1 MWPIL
6 PSLEPLVQALAPAF
20 TQPSFRT
27 GCQLLLAWVMCLGR
41 HTLRRVGASTHPQ
54 GNRIKAACVLF
65 AGDLTESRRCRKM
78 LRRTEPEPGGDG
90 CRTSTPCNNLPPT
103 L

>member
-41 HTLRRVGASTHPQ
+41 HTLQRVGASAHPD
-54 GNRIKAACVLF
+54 VLPDHSGRHGLDTVYNF
-65 AGDLTESRRCRKM
+65 FERSAWTPTGLAQEESRVRIPS
-78 LRRTEPEPGGDG
+78 RR
-90 CRTSTPCNNLPPT
+90 RATP
-103 L
+103 